1 MLKLYSSVDSK
12 YWVWDSINKLY
23 TNGMFYKKLIGDT
36 KLPMHQTSDGCP
48 IFDLSI
54 KEIAALERFVCFG
67 EFEAND
73 LNEFVELLDYY
84 MCVEFDVLRY
94 SHLPD
99 DYRRIKIVEA
109 WHKLHGESLL
119 IRVGDGE
126 PLEGMPDSMFIAGS
140 AALNQYHSIEPEPN
154 DIDIFT
160 SDGTIEDFVCWLDR
174 YRSNWHI
181 YFYTGRTIVN
191 QEYDGQGQERDIQ
204 FILKS
209 HRSVQDCL
217 LSFDLDCCKFAVT
230 NDGLWATPSA
240 LWAVENGTNYIE
252 LDGLN
257 DMNLSRITKYRERG
271 FEPMSAIDLELLPAD
286 KINAYSMII
295 DVPEVLKEF
304 EMLYFKPQDKNAF
317 YVTVLPQEGVCRMAY
332 KQYRY
337 FSHDIKGVWTRLA
350 KDGSLSKSLTGE
362 QFDLAVKMLQSI
374 FPAGHKPTM
383 QSV

>member
-12 YWVWDSINKLY
+12 YWMWHSIDKLY
-23 TNGMFYKKLIGDT
+23 VNGMFYKKLIGDT
-36 KLPMHQTSDGCP
+36 KLPTNQTSDGCP
-48 IFDLSI
+48 IFDSSI

-67 EFEAND
+67 ELETDD
-73 LNEFVELLDYY
+73 LDEFVEVLDYY
-84 MCVEFDVLRY
+84 TCVSFDVLCY

-119 IRVGDGE
+119 VRVGDGQ
-126 PLEGMPDSMFIAGS
+126 PLENMPDNMFIAGS

-160 SDGTIEDFVCWLDR
+160 GDGKITDFMRWLDR
-174 YRSNWHI
+174 YRSDHHF

-191 QEYDGQGQERDIQ
+191 QEYHKQNKDIQ
-204 FILKS
+204 FILTS

-240 LWAVENGTNYIE
+240 LWAVEHRANYIE
-252 LDGLN
+252 LDGLS

-271 FEPMSAIDLELLPAD
+271 FEPLAAIDIELLPAD

-295 DVPEVLKEF
+295 NVPDELKEF
-304 EMLYFKPQDKNAF
+304 EMLYFEPQDDRAF
-317 YVTVLPQEGVCRMAY
+317 YVTVLPREGVCRMAY
-332 KQYRY
+332 KQHRY
-337 FSHDIKGVWTRLA
+337 FSHDIKEVRTGGTPF
-350 KDGSLSKSLTGE
+350 SNPLTGE
-362 QFDLAVKMLQSI
+362 RFDLAVKMLQSI
-374 FPAGHKPTM
+374 FPTGHKPMM
-383 QSV
+383 QSA